1 MVAVVPVAPISAKE
15 LRTTAIPTMR
25 PIQIGSMPAST
36 IIIRSGMPT
45 SSPKLVGGL
54 MLVELLVVIVKAR
67 AKDEVTASAV
77 MVGIVPTKPAWIIFQ
92 LIHLQEAKVARVKEK
107 ARILL
112 DFDVI
117 SVDQQITC

>member
-1 MVAVVPVAPISAKE
+1 MVAVAPVALISARE
-15 LRTTAIPTMR
+15 LRTTAILTMR
-25 PIQIGSMPAST
+25 PIQIGSMLTSM

-45 SSPKLVGGL
+45 SSPKLVGGP
-54 MLVELLVVIVKAR
+54 MLVELLVVIVTAR
-67 AKDEVTASAV
+67 AKDEATASAV
-77 MVGIVPTKPAWIIFQ
+77 KVGIVLTKPAWIIFQ
-92 LIHLQEAKVARVKEK
+92 LIHLQEAKVARVREK